1 MSLPTCQCPICDDQ
15 HCFCDCSNCQ
25 DKYCTC
31 MCHFLKENETDKK

>member
-15 HCFCDCSNCQ
+15 NCFCDCSNCD

-31 MCHFLKENETDKK
+31 MCHFLKDKETDK